1 MDPPDHPRYRC
12 WCAGERQ
19 DLIRR
24 FRGAR
29 SMSGPL
35 TGIRVIDLTTA
46 VLGPVATQILGDM
59 GADVIKVEPPR
70 GDPIRPL
77 GPSRHAGMG
86 AYFLNINRNKRSI
99 ALDLKQQAARRALL
113 RLVET
118 ADVFVHNMRLGA
130 AERLGLDYRAVAA
143 CNPRIVYA
151 AATGFAKDGRFRDR
165 PSFDDVIQGESG
177 LAALNGGV
185 GGEPRYVPM
194 AVCDKICGYVLASAV
209 GMALFHR
216 ERTGEGQEVHV
227 PMLETM
233 VAFNLVDHLW
243 HGVLAEPEKG
253 LGYPRMLTPHRRPF
267 PTKDGHICILATTD
281 AQSRHLF
288 EAIDCPELADDERF
302 STLARRTDN
311 IGALLEIVIE
321 RMRLRTT
328 AEWRQR
334 LDQFDVPNGVVTDL
348 EGLLADPYLGETGFF
363 QQVEHPSE
371 GAMLTTAIPV
381 TFSASPGDS
390 FRLPPPRL
398 GEHTRAVLG
407 ELGFSDAE
415 IDAITA

>member
-1 MDPPDHPRYRC
+1 
-12 WCAGERQ
+12 
-19 DLIRR
+19 
-24 FRGAR
+24 
-29 SMSGPL
+29 MSGPL
-35 TGIRVIDLTTA
+35 TGIRVVDLTSA

-59 GADVIKVEPPR
+59 GADVIKVEPPK

-77 GPSRHAGMG
+77 GPSRHPGMG
-86 AYFLNINRNKRSI
+86 AYFLNINRNKKSV
-99 ALDLKQQAARRALL
+99 ALDLKRPAAREALL

-130 AERLGLDYRAVAA
+130 AERLGLDYPAVAGR
-143 CNPRIVYA
+143 NPRIVYA
-151 AATGFAKDGRFRDR
+151 AATGFHKDGIHRDR

-177 LAALNGGV
+177 LAALNGGPS
-185 GGEPRYVPM
+185 GEPRYVPM
-194 AVCDKICGYVLASAV
+194 AVCDKICGYVLASAI

-216 ERTGEGQEVHV
+216 ERSGKGQEVHV

-253 LGYPRMLTPHRRPF
+253 LGYPRMLTEHRRPF

-288 EAIDCPELADDERF
+288 EAIDCPELADDPRF

-311 IGALLEIVIE
+311 IGELYEIVIDG
-321 RMRLRTT
+321 MRRRTT
-328 AEWRQR
+328 AEWRER
-334 LDQFDVPNGVVTDL
+334 LDSFDVPNGVVTSL
-348 EGLLADPYLGETGFF
+348 EGLLADPYLNDAGFF
-363 QQVEHPSE
+363 EPVEHPSE
-371 GAMLTTAIPV
+371 GKMLTMAIPMM
-381 TFSASPGDS
+381 FSGSPGDS

-398 GEHTRAVLG
+398 GEHTRNVLG
-407 ELGFSDAE
+407 EFGYSDAE
-415 IDAITA
+415 IDDITAQASAIRD

>member
-1 MDPPDHPRYRC
+1 
-12 WCAGERQ
+12 
-19 DLIRR
+19 
-24 FRGAR
+24 
-29 SMSGPL
+29 MSGPL
-35 TGIRVIDLTTA
+35 AGIRVVDLTSA

-59 GADVIKVEPPR
+59 GADVVKVEPPE

-77 GPSRHAGMG
+77 GPSRHPGMG

-99 ALDLKQQAARRALL
+99 ALDLKQLAPRAALL
-113 RLVET
+113 KLVET

-130 AERLGLDYRAVAA
+130 AERLGVDYKTIAA
-143 CNPRIVYA
+143 RNPSIVYA
-151 AATGFAKDGRFRDR
+151 AATGFRKDGAHRDR

-194 AVCDKICGYVLASAV
+194 AICDKICGYVLASAI

-288 EAIDCPELADDERF
+288 EALDCPELADDERF
-302 STLARRTDN
+302 CTLDRRTDN
-311 IGALLEIVIE
+311 IDELYAIIVE
-321 RMRLRTT
+321 RMRRRTT
-328 AEWRQR
+328 AEWRAR
-334 LDQFDVPNGVVTDL
+334 LDGFDVPNGVVTDL
-348 EGLLADPYLGETGFF
+348 EGLLADRYLTETGFF
-363 QQVEHPSE
+363 ERVQHPSE
-371 GAMLTTAIPV
+371 GKMLAAAIPV
-381 TFSASPGDS
+381 MFSSTPGES

-407 ELGFSDAE
+407 ELGYSENEVDQIAS
-415 IDAITA
+415 

>member
-1 MDPPDHPRYRC
+1 
-12 WCAGERQ
+12 
-19 DLIRR
+19 
-24 FRGAR
+24 
-29 SMSGPL
+29 MSGPL
-35 TGIRVIDLTTA
+35 AGIRVVDLTTA

-59 GADVIKVEPPR
+59 GADVIKVEPPD
-70 GDPIRPL
+70 GDPVRPL
-77 GPSRHAGMG
+77 GPSRHPGMG
-86 AYFLNINRNKRSI
+86 AYFMNINRNKRSV
-99 ALDLKQQAARRALL
+99 ALDLKRPAAREALL
-113 RLVET
+113 KLVET

-130 AERLGLDYRAVAA
+130 AERLGVDYPAVVAR
-143 CNPRIVYA
+143 NPRVVYA
-151 AATGFAKDGRFRDR
+151 AATGFRKDGIFRDR

-177 LAALNGGV
+177 LAALNGRV

-194 AVCDKICGYVLASAV
+194 AVCDKICGYVLASAI
-209 GMALFHR
+209 GMALLHR
-216 ERTGEGQEVHV
+216 ERTGEGQEIHV

-288 EAIDCPELADDERF
+288 EAIDRPELADDERF

-321 RMRLRTT
+321 RMRRRTT
-328 AEWRQR
+328 AEWRER
-334 LDQFDVPNGVVTDL
+334 LDAFDVPNGVVTDL
-348 EGLLADPYLGETGFF
+348 GGLLADPYLGETGFF
-363 QQVEHPSE
+363 EQVEHPSE
-371 GAMLTTAIPV
+371 GRMLTMAIPV
-381 TFSASPGDS
+381 MFSESPGNS

-398 GEHTRAVLG
+398 GEHSAQILREVGCT
-407 ELGFSDAE
+407 EAE
-415 IDAITA
+415 IAEITAAGLAS

>member
-1 MDPPDHPRYRC
+1 
-12 WCAGERQ
+12 
-19 DLIRR
+19 
-24 FRGAR
+24 
-29 SMSGPL
+29 MSGPL
-35 TGIRVIDLTTA
+35 AGIRVVDLTSA

-59 GADVIKVEPPR
+59 GADVIKVEPPE

-77 GPSRHAGMG
+77 GPSRHPRMG
-86 AYFLNINRNKRSI
+86 AYFLNINRNKRSVV
-99 ALDLKQQAARRALL
+99 LDLKQPAPLEALL
-113 RLVET
+113 KLVET

-130 AERLGLDYRAVAA
+130 AERLGVDYPALAGR
-143 CNPRIVYA
+143 NPRIVYA
-151 AATGFAKDGRFRDR
+151 AATGFNKDGTHRDR

-194 AVCDKICGYVLASAV
+194 AVCDKICGYVLASAI

-267 PTKDGHICILATTD
+267 PTRDGHICILATTD
-281 AQSRHLF
+281 TQSRHLF

-302 STLARRTDN
+302 ATLARRTEN
-311 IGALLEIVIE
+311 IGALYEIVTE
-321 RMRLRTT
+321 RMRRRTT
-328 AEWRQR
+328 SEWRTR
-334 LDQFDVPNGVVTDL
+334 LDLFDVPNGIVTDL
-348 EGLLADPYLGETGFF
+348 EGLLADPYLAETGFF
-363 QQVEHPSE
+363 ERVEHPSE
-371 GAMLTTAIPV
+371 GKMLTTAIPV
-381 TFSASPGDS
+381 AFSASPGAS
-390 FRLPPPRL
+390 FRLHAPRL
-398 GEHTRAVLG
+398 GEHTRAVLA
-407 ELGFSDAE
+407 ELGYSDADIRSLSSLSPAE
-415 IDAITA
+415 

>member
-1 MDPPDHPRYRC
+1 ME
-12 WCAGERQ
+12 A
-19 DLIRR
+19 L
-24 FRGAR
+24 

-35 TGIRVIDLTTA
+35 SGIRVVDLTIA

-59 GADVIKVEPPR
+59 GAEVIKVEAPG
-70 GDPIRPL
+70 GDPVRTL
-77 GPSRHAGMG
+77 GPSRNAGMG
-86 AYFLNINRNKRSI
+86 AYFLNINRNKKSVV
-99 ALDLKQQAARRALL
+99 LDLKQRPAREALL
-113 RLVET
+113 RLAAT

-130 AERLGLDYRAVAA
+130 AERLGLDYPAVAE

-151 AATGFAKDGRFRDR
+151 AATGFHKDGKYRDR

-177 LAALNGGV
+177 LAALNGGG

-194 AVCDKICGYVLASAV
+194 AVCDKICGHVLASAI

-216 ERTGEGQEVHV
+216 ERTGAGQEVHV

-253 LGYPRMLTPHRRPF
+253 LGYPRMLTEHRRPF

-288 EAIDCPELADDERF
+288 EAMDCPELADDERF

-311 IGALLEIVIE
+311 IGALLVIVIA
-321 RMRLRTT
+321 RMRRRTT
-328 AEWRQR
+328 AEWRER
-334 LDQFDVPNGVVTDL
+334 LDAFDVPNGVVTDL
-348 EGLLADPYLGETGFF
+348 EGLLVDPYLAEIEFF

-371 GAMLTTAIPV
+371 GKMLTTAIPV
-381 TFSASPGDS
+381 AFSGSPGDR

-398 GEHTRAVLG
+398 GEHTRVVLG
-407 ELGFSDAE
+407 ELGYSHAE
-415 IDAITA
+415 IDEITTLAP

>member
-1 MDPPDHPRYRC
+1 
-12 WCAGERQ
+12 
-19 DLIRR
+19 
-24 FRGAR
+24 
-29 SMSGPL
+29 MSGPL
-35 TGIRVIDLTTA
+35 AGVRVVDLTSA

-59 GADVIKVEPPR
+59 GADVIKVEPPE

-77 GPSRHAGMG
+77 GPSRHPEMG

-99 ALDLKQQAARRALL
+99 ALDLKRPAPREALL
-113 RLVET
+113 RLIET

-130 AERLGLDYRAVAA
+130 AERLGVDYRTLAA
-143 CNPRIVYA
+143 RNPRIVYA
-151 AATGFAKDGRFRDR
+151 AATGFRKDGAHRDR

-177 LAALNGGV
+177 MAALNGGA

-194 AVCDKICGYVLASAV
+194 AVCDKICGYVLASAI

-216 ERTGEGQEVHV
+216 ERTGEGQEIHV

-288 EAIDCPELADDERF
+288 EALDCPELVDDERF
-302 STLARRTDN
+302 CTLERRTDN
-311 IGALLEIVIE
+311 IDELYAIIVE
-321 RMRLRTT
+321 RMRRRTT
-328 AEWRQR
+328 AEWRER
-334 LDQFDVPNGVVTDL
+334 LDAFDVPNGVVTDL
-348 EGLLADPYLGETGFF
+348 EGLLTEPYLAETCFF
-363 QQVEHPSE
+363 GRVEHPSE
-371 GAMLTTAIPV
+371 GKMLTMAIPV
-381 TFSASPGDS
+381 TFSSTSGES

-398 GEHTRAVLG
+398 GEHTYAVLR
-407 ELGFSDAE
+407 ELGYSAADINE
-415 IDAITA
+415 ITR

>member
-1 MDPPDHPRYRC
+1 MRHK
-12 WCAGERQ
+12 
-19 DLIRR
+19 
-24 FRGAR
+24 
-29 SMSGPL
+29 MSGPL
-35 TGIRVIDLTTA
+35 SGIRVVDLTSA

-59 GADVIKVEPPR
+59 GADVIKVEPPE

-77 GPSRHAGMG
+77 GPSRHPGMG
-86 AYFLNINRNKRSI
+86 AYFLNINRNKKSV
-99 ALDLKQQAARRALL
+99 ALDLKRPAAREALL
-113 RLVET
+113 LIET

-130 AERLGLDYRAVAA
+130 AERLSLDYPAVAER
-143 CNPRIVYA
+143 NPRIVYA
-151 AATGFAKDGRFRDR
+151 AATGFRKDGAYRNR

-185 GGEPRYVPM
+185 GGDPRYVPM
-194 AVCDKICGYVLASAV
+194 AVCDKICGYVLASTI

-216 ERTGEGQEVHV
+216 ERSGEGQEVHV

-253 LGYPRMLTPHRRPF
+253 LGYPRMLTEHRRPF

-281 AQSRHLF
+281 LQSRHLF

-311 IGALLEIVIE
+311 IGELYEIVIE
-321 RMRLRTT
+321 RMRRRTT
-328 AEWRQR
+328 AEWRER
-334 LDQFDVPNGVVTDL
+334 LDAFDVPNGVVTDL
-348 EGLLADPYLGETGFF
+348 KGLLADSYLADTGFF
-363 QQVEHPSE
+363 ERFEHPSE
-371 GAMLTTAIPV
+371 GKMVTTAIPV
-381 TFSASPGDS
+381 AFSNSPGDN

-398 GEHTRAVLG
+398 GEHTRSVLG
-407 ELGFSDAE
+407 ELGYSEAQ
-415 IDAITA
+415 IDAINL

>member
-1 MDPPDHPRYRC
+1 VE
-12 WCAGERQ
+12 A
-19 DLIRR
+19 L
-24 FRGAR
+24 

-35 TGIRVIDLTTA
+35 AGIRVVDLTSA

-59 GADVIKVEPPR
+59 GAEVIKIEMPG
-70 GDPIRPL
+70 GDPVRPL
-77 GPSRHAGMG
+77 GPARHPGMG
-86 AYFLNINRNKRSI
+86 AYFLNINRNKKSVE
-99 ALDLKQQAARRALL
+99 LDLKRPEARAALL

-130 AERLGLDYRAVAA
+130 VERLGLDYPGVAA
-143 CNPRIVYA
+143 RNPRIVYA
-151 AATGFAKDGRFRDR
+151 AATGFHKDGKYRDR

-177 LAALNGGV
+177 LAALNGGA

-216 ERTGEGQEVHV
+216 ERTGAGQEVHV

-253 LGYPRMLTPHRRPF
+253 LGYPRMLTEHRRPF

-302 STLARRTDN
+302 ATLARRTDN
-311 IGALLEIVIE
+311 IGELYAIVIE
-321 RMRLRTT
+321 RMRRRTT
-328 AEWRQR
+328 AEWRER
-334 LDQFDVPNGVVTDL
+334 LDAFDVPNGVVTDL
-348 EGLLADPYLGETGFF
+348 EGLLADPYLGEAGFF
-363 QQVEHPSE
+363 QQVEHPTE
-371 GAMLTTAIPV
+371 GKMLTMAVPV
-381 TFSASPGDS
+381 AFSATPGDC

-398 GEHTRAVLG
+398 GEHTRSVLA
-407 ELGFSDAE
+407 ELGYSAAE
-415 IDAITA
+415 IAALTE

>member
-1 MDPPDHPRYRC
+1 
-12 WCAGERQ
+12 
-19 DLIRR
+19 
-24 FRGAR
+24 
-29 SMSGPL
+29 MSGPL
-35 TGIRVIDLTTA
+35 AGIRVVDLTSA

-59 GADVIKVEPPR
+59 GADVIKIEPPE

-77 GPSRHAGMG
+77 GPSRHPGMG
-86 AYFLNINRNKRSI
+86 AYFLNINRNKRSV
-99 ALDLKQQAARRALL
+99 ALDLKRPAAREALL
-113 RLVET
+113 KMVAT

-130 AERLGLDYRAVAA
+130 AARLGLDYQAVKAG
-143 CNPRIVYA
+143 NPRIVYA
-151 AATGFAKDGRFRDR
+151 AATGFRKDGLHRDR

-194 AVCDKICGYVLASAV
+194 AVCDKICGYVLASAI

-216 ERTGEGQEVHV
+216 ERTGEGQEIHI

-267 PTKDGHICILATTD
+267 PTRDGHICILATTD
-281 AQSRHLF
+281 VQSRHLF
-288 EAIDCPELADDERF
+288 EAMDSPELADDERF
-302 STLARRTDN
+302 CTLARRTAN
-311 IGALLEIVIE
+311 IDELYAIIVE
-321 RMRLRTT
+321 RMRQRST
-328 AEWRQR
+328 AEWRER

-348 EGLLADPYLGETGFF
+348 EGLLADPYLAETGFF
-363 QQVEHPSE
+363 ERVEHPSE
-371 GAMLTTAIPV
+371 GKMLTMAVPAMFSV
-381 TFSASPGDS
+381 TPGDS

-407 ELGFSDAE
+407 ELGYLAAQIDE
-415 IDAITA
+415 IDA

>member
-1 MDPPDHPRYRC
+1 
-12 WCAGERQ
+12 
-19 DLIRR
+19 
-24 FRGAR
+24 
-29 SMSGPL
+29 MSGPL
-35 TGIRVIDLTTA
+35 AGVRVVDLTSA

-59 GADVIKVEPPR
+59 GADVIKVEPLQ

-77 GPSRHAGMG
+77 GPARHPRMG
-86 AYFLNINRNKRSI
+86 AYFLHINRNKRSI
-99 ALDLKQQAARRALL
+99 ALDLKRTAPREALL

-130 AERLGLDYRAVAA
+130 AERLGLGYKMIAA
-143 CNPRIVYA
+143 RNPRIVYA
-151 AATGFAKDGRFRDR
+151 AATGFGKDGAHRDR

-194 AVCDKICGYVLASAV
+194 AVCDKICGYVLASAI

-216 ERTGEGQEVHV
+216 ERTGKGQEIHV

-288 EAIDCPELADDERF
+288 EALDCPELADDERF
-302 STLARRTDN
+302 CTLDRRTNN
-311 IGALLEIVIE
+311 IDELYAIVVE
-321 RMRLRTT
+321 RMRQRTT
-328 AEWRQR
+328 AEWRER
-334 LDQFDVPNGVVTDL
+334 LDTFDVPNGVVTDL
-348 EGLLADPYLGETGFF
+348 DGLLTDSYLEEIGFF
-363 QQVEHPSE
+363 EHVEHPSE
-371 GAMLTTAIPV
+371 GKMLTTAIPV
-381 TFSASPGDS
+381 AFSASPGES

-407 ELGFSDAE
+407 ELGYSSAE
-415 IDAITA
+415 IDEITTQPAASRYSA

>member
-1 MDPPDHPRYRC
+1 
-12 WCAGERQ
+12 
-19 DLIRR
+19 
-24 FRGAR
+24 
-29 SMSGPL
+29 
-35 TGIRVIDLTTA
+35 
-46 VLGPVATQILGDM
+46 
-59 GADVIKVEPPR
+59 
-70 GDPIRPL
+70 
-77 GPSRHAGMG
+77 MG

-99 ALDLKQQAARRALL
+99 VLDLTRPAAREALL
-113 RLVET
+113 RLVAT

-130 AERLGLDYRAVAA
+130 AERLAVDYPALVQR
-143 CNPRIVYA
+143 NPRIVYA
-151 AATGFAKDGRFRDR
+151 AATGFRKDGIHRDR

-209 GMALFHR
+209 GMALFDR
-216 ERTGEGQEVHV
+216 ERTGKGQEVHV

-243 HGVLAEPEKG
+243 HGVFAEPEKG

-302 STLARRTDN
+302 ATLARRTDN
-311 IGALLEIVIE
+311 IGVLYEIIIE
-321 RMRLRTT
+321 RMRRRTT
-328 AEWRQR
+328 AEWRER
-334 LDQFDVPNGVVTDL
+334 LDAFDVPNGVVTDL
-348 EGLLADPYLGETGFF
+348 EGLLADPHLGETSFF
-363 QQVEHPSE
+363 EPVEHPSE
-371 GAMLTTAIPV
+371 GKMLTMAVPV
-381 TFSASPGDS
+381 AFSSSPGDS

-398 GEHTRAVLG
+398 GEHTHSILD
-407 ELGFSDAE
+407 ELGFSEAE
-415 IDAITA
+415 IDEIAA

>member
-1 MDPPDHPRYRC
+1 
-12 WCAGERQ
+12 
-19 DLIRR
+19 
-24 FRGAR
+24 
-29 SMSGPL
+29 MSGPL
-35 TGIRVIDLTTA
+35 AGIRVVDLTSA

-59 GADVIKVEPPR
+59 GADVIKVEPPE

-77 GPSRHAGMG
+77 GPSRHPGMG
-86 AYFLNINRNKRSI
+86 AYFLNINRNKKSV
-99 ALDLKQQAARRALL
+99 ALDLKRPAAREALL
-113 RLVET
+113 KLVET
-118 ADVFVHNMRLGA
+118 ADVLVHNMRLGA
-130 AERLGLDYRAVAA
+130 AERLGLDYSAVARRS
-143 CNPRIVYA
+143 PRIVYA
-151 AATGFAKDGRFRDR
+151 AATGFGKDGIYRDR

-194 AVCDKICGYVLASAV
+194 AVSDKICGYVLASAI

-253 LGYPRMLTPHRRPF
+253 LGYPRMLTQHRRPF

-281 AQSRHLF
+281 TQSRHLF

-311 IGALLEIVIE
+311 IGELYEIVIE
-321 RMRLRTT
+321 HMQRRTT
-328 AEWRQR
+328 AEWRER
-334 LDQFDVPNGVVTDL
+334 LDSFDVPNGVVTSL
-348 EGLLADPYLGETGFF
+348 EGLLADPYLRDAGFF
-363 QQVEHPSE
+363 KQVEHPTE
-371 GAMLTTAIPV
+371 GKMLTTATPV
-381 TFSASPGDS
+381 MLSGSPGDS

-398 GEHTRAVLG
+398 GEHTRNVLG
-407 ELGFSDAE
+407 ELGYSDAE
-415 IDAITA
+415 IEDITAQPSAIRD